1 MGKSKYM
8 VRIGKKLV
16 ATTKDEKDAID
27 LAFDLWLYTDT
38 KATVQKKKKKGD
50 KKK

>member
-1 MGKSKYM
+1 MGKSKYQ

-16 ATTKDEKDAID
+16 ATTKGEQEAID

-38 KATVQKKKKKGD
+38 KATVQKKKKG
-50 KKK
+50 KKKK